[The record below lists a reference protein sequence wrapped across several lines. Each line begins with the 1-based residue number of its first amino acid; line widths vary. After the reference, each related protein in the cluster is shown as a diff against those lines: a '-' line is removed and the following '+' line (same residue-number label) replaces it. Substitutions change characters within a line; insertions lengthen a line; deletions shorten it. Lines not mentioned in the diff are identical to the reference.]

1 MVDTVI
7 LKNQVTRY
15 FLKKNITAINKVITD
30 VWRKGWARS
39 MGAWASTWQLH
50 VIEQQAPCYS
60 EAGRGWEVFPQAPL
74 GWPIPGC
81 DPTTCKPLLPA
92 EEHSR
97 RWSQVQEHS
106 ISWGLGAWRSRFP
119 SRRCLR
125 QGLDFCSRTISGLT
139 KVLVRLAM
147 TLHTWSRIVMRCT
160 SSSRHLRSLQYLA

>member
-7 LKNQVTRY
+7 LKNQVTSY

-30 VWRKGWARS
+30 VEEKVEQGVWELGPRPGNF
-39 MGAWASTWQLH
+39 MF
-50 VIEQQAPCYS
+50 EQQAPCYS
-60 EAGRGWEVFPQAPL
+60 EAGRGWEVFPHAPL

-81 DPTTCKPLLPA
+81 DPTTCKPVLPA